1 MTEIVKGDA
10 GPVSYD
16 LEFVDGKIKI
26 SVGSAKLQGVDVAL
40 AVAVD
45 ASFFLDKLKSVIPGE
60 IDDAVIEALKGAF
73 LK

>member
-16 LEFVDGKIKI
+16 LELIEGKIKV
-26 SVGSAKLQGVDVAL
+26 SVGSAKLEGVEIGLSVS
-40 AVAVD
+40 VD
-45 ASFFLDKLKSVIPGE
+45 AGHFLDKLKVLIPGS
-60 IDDAVIEALKGAF
+60 IDDAVIDALKAAF

>member
-1 MTEIVKGDA
+1 MTELLKGDA

-16 LEFVDGKIKI
+16 LELVEGKVKI
-26 SVGSAKLQGVDVAL
+26 SVGSSKLQGVDVSL

-45 ASFFLDKLKSVIPGE
+45 ASLFLDKLKGMIPGQ
-60 IDDAVIEALKGAF
+60 IDDAIIDALKAAF